1 MLPYLERVFADIIKD
16 LERRALSWITWVDPK
31 SNDSY
36 PYKGEAE
43 GDLTGR
49 RKGGGNEA
57 TEAATGVMLP

>member
-1 MLPYLERVFADIIKD
+1 M
-16 LERRALSWITWVDPK
+16 DPK